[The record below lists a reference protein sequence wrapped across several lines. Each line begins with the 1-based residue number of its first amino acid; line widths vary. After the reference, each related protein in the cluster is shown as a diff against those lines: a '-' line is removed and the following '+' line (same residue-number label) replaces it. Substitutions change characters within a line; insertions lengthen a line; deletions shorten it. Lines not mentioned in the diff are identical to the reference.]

1 MKNIMRKPLQLTLIL
16 AFAFLVQSATAQKD
30 WRWDGHGVGFSAPA
44 NMRIT
49 QNTDSEFAAEGSD
62 LILSIYVEQDGEV
75 TKETLADALLVA
87 AKEFEYDEI
96 SDADELQIDDF
107 EGYYVEGTKDG
118 VGAFIITLLD
128 KKSSTNLVVVIAFT
142 TDGARD
148 KAIDIADSF
157 YAFD

>member
-1 MKNIMRKPLQLTLIL
+1 MKQPLQLTLVLFL
-16 AFAFLVQSATAQKD
+16 AFIVQTVSAQKD
-30 WRWDGHGVGFSAPA
+30 WRWEQHGVGFSAPA

-49 QNTDSEFAAEGSD
+49 TNNASEFTAEGSD
-62 LILSIYVEQDGEV
+62 LLLSIYVEQDGEV
-75 TKETLADALLVA
+75 TKETLAEALVA
-87 AKEFEYDEI
+87 AAKELQYDEI
-96 SDADELQIDDF
+96 SDADELEIDDF

-128 KKSSTNLVVVIAFT
+128 KKSSTNLVVIIAFT
-142 TDGARD
+142 SDGARD

>member
-1 MKNIMRKPLQLTLIL
+1 MKQPLQLTLVLFL
-16 AFAFLVQSATAQKD
+16 AFIVQTVSAQKD
-30 WRWDGHGVGFSAPA
+30 WRWEQHGVGFSAPA

-49 QNTDSEFAAEGSD
+49 TNNASEFTAEGSD
-62 LILSIYVEQDGEV
+62 LLLSIYVEQDGEV
-75 TKETLADALLVA
+75 TKETLAEALVA
-87 AKEFEYDEI
+87 AAKELQYDEI
-96 SDADELQIDDF
+96 SDADELEIDDF

-128 KKSSTNLVVVIAFT
+128 KKSSTNLVVIIAFNS
-142 TDGARD
+142 DGARD